1 VINLCPQAVVGPY
14 LGTIS
19 LKSSILR
26 RPAGVS
32 PILMSMKT
40 TGRVLLLLELIVGDG
55 GRRVLNG
62 TRDARGSS

>member
-1 VINLCPQAVVGPY
+1 MVNHCLEAIRGSY
-14 LGTIS
+14 LGTMS

-40 TGRVLLLLELIVGDG
+40 TGRVALLLELIVGDG
-55 GRRVLNG
+55 SRRVLNG
-62 TRDARGSS
+62 TNNERIV